1 MFHTLLV
8 AIDGGPQTRRIA
20 ELARQAAAPG
30 ARVHLLCAVDAG
42 YALPGRPTLLDY
54 PPAAHECEE
63 ARQVLDEARALLA
76 GCELEV
82 VDLPADCRHLAGFST
97 NAEGRMQADF
107 WHARWANNQI
117 GFHLDEIN
125 PYLMRH
131 LSRLRLQAGERIL
144 VPLCGKTL
152 DLAWLAA
159 QGLEV
164 LGVELSEKAVSDFF
178 EEHDLRPE
186 IDQLG

>member
-63 ARQVLDEARALLA
+63 ARQVLDEASCAASRVRAGGTGRA
-76 GCELEV
+76 CV
-82 VDLPADCRHLAGFST
+82 PATRCR
-97 NAEGRMQADF
+97 
-107 WHARWANNQI
+107 
-117 GFHLDEIN
+117 
-125 PYLMRH
+125 
-131 LSRLRLQAGERIL
+131 
-144 VPLCGKTL
+144 
-152 DLAWLAA
+152 
-159 QGLEV
+159 
-164 LGVELSEKAVSDFF
+164 
-178 EEHDLRPE
+178 
-186 IDQLG
+186 